1 MLAQTVLDRRSGIVA
16 SPSGR
21 AMGRTMQRSEGWG
34 SGLIGVIIFSGSLPA
49 TRVAVAGFSPT
60 FLTSARAVIAAVLG
74 AALLLLLREKRPER
88 RDVVPLA
95 IVSVGVVIGFPL
107 LTALALQSITSARS
121 IVFIGL
127 LPLATAIFG
136 VLRGGERPRP
146 AFWLFSL
153 LGAAT
158 VAGFA
163 WSQSEAASAAGD
175 LLMLAAIVVCGLGY
189 AEGATLS
196 RKLGGWQVISWALVV
211 SLPVMAAIGLATL
224 PATLSGIAPA
234 VWAGLAYVSVF
245 SMLVGFVF
253 WYRGLALGG
262 IAGVGQLQLLQP
274 FFGLALAGLLLHEP
288 VAWSMIAVTGLVVL
302 CVAGAKRFA

>member
-1 MLAQTVLDRRSGIVA
+1 
-16 SPSGR
+16 
-21 AMGRTMQRSEGWG
+21 MQRSAGGWG
-34 SGLIGVIIFSGSLPA
+34 SGLLGVVIFSGSLPA
-49 TRVAVAGFSPT
+49 TRVAVGGFSPL

-74 AALLLLLREKRPER
+74 AGLLWGLRQARPARADLLS
-88 RDVVPLA
+88 LA
-95 IVSVGVVIGFPL
+95 IVALGVVLGFPL
-107 LTALALQSITSARS
+107 LTALALQHVTSAHS

-153 LGAAT
+153 LGSGA

-163 WSQSEAASAAGD
+163 LLQGGAGALAGD
-175 LLMLAAIVVCGLGY
+175 LLMLAAILLCGLGY
-189 AEGATLS
+189 AEGAALS
-196 RKLGGWQVISWALVV
+196 RRLGGWQVISWALVLA
-211 SLPVMAAIGLATL
+211 LPAMLVLALATR
-224 PATLSGIAPA
+224 PAGVAGVGAPA
-234 VWAGLAYVSVF
+234 WLGLAYVSVF

-253 WYRGLALGG
+253 WYRGLARGG

-274 FFGLALAGLLLHEP
+274 FLGLLLAGLLLGEP
-288 VAWSMIAVTGLVVL
+288 VAPSMIAVTGLVVL